1 MHYIKAAPSIRRTD
15 GRRGKQGQYD
25 GAFSSSD
32 QYKLGCQAERA
43 PKAERKEKERKE
55 KHNLATLIHERI
67 QRGGVDGGAPLPLQP
82 SKGVFKALSK
92 SNCRFS
98 VCTLGKHTLDLFNLT
113 AAPSM

>member
-1 MHYIKAAPSIRRTD
+1 MHYILKQRQSLGALT

-32 QYKLGCQAERA
+32 QYLLGCQGERA

-92 SNCRFS
+92 LNCRFS
-98 VCTLGKHTLDLFNLT
+98 VSPLVNIH
-113 AAPSM
+113 